1 MSRIRNN
8 NFFFRK
14 KFKGKKKKITKNI
27 DKIKRMLIDM
37 PNLRGKK
44 GKNNKKIHEM
54 FFTNLPFYSTAIVK
68 KNIKL

>member
-1 MSRIRNN
+1 
-8 NFFFRK
+8 
-14 KFKGKKKKITKNI
+14 
-27 DKIKRMLIDM
+27 MLIDM

-68 KNIKL
+68 KYIKL

>member
-1 MSRIRNN
+1 VSRIRNN

-37 PNLRGKK
+37 PNLRGGKEKTTKK
-44 GKNNKKIHEM
+44 FMKCFLQIFH
-54 FFTNLPFYSTAIVK
+54 SIVQ
-68 KNIKL
+68 L